1 MLPYIIILIII
12 IIFKLNTNLKNI
24 PYKNKTFTKNKNN
37 IKNNSIWE
45 DTKLYDEIMNNKIN
59 ISYKNQNPNILY
71 NPMANLEYYKTPW
84 NYIETVPLDY
94 LSKYNENIKIIY
106 NAPYNQFTELIQ
118 KK

>member
-45 DTKLYDEIMNNKIN
+45 DTKLYDEIMNKI
-59 ISYKNQNPNILY
+59 Y
-71 NPMANLEYYKTPW
+71 E
-84 NYIETVPLDY
+84 LDY
-94 LSKYNENIKIIY
+94 N
-106 NAPYNQFTELIQ
+106 
-118 KK
+118 